1 MQPGKFWGVSERCI
15 YVIQGV
21 LTRPRGD
28 GCTSFNSRG
37 HKGLC
42 SDCPE
47 EDIMLFMNQTVTLS
61 SVNLKVIEANK
72 AGRQSLTEAREMS
85 YQEARVAEQEWIQNL
100 K

>member
-1 MQPGKFWGVSERCI
+1 
-15 YVIQGV
+15 
-21 LTRPRGD
+21 
-28 GCTSFNSRG
+28 
-37 HKGLC
+37 
-42 SDCPE
+42 
-47 EDIMLFMNQTVTLS
+47 MLFMNQTVTLS